1 MTTTTTTRRRRP
13 SRRAALYA
21 TLIIGAAMSVFPY
34 WLIVSTAVKPRGEL
48 FEAAPWAPPS
58 SPTLENLGA
67 LLGSDFAQ
75 SILNTFIFVTV
86 LTVGQLIFTTL
97 AAYAFARLDFRG
109 RNSLFWLYLATL
121 MVPNVV
127 TLIPLFLIMRELD
140 LVNSWY
146 GLVAPYVFGTP
157 YGIFLMRQFFRSI
170 PREIEEAARVD
181 GAGHLTILWRIIL
194 PLSRPILATL
204 AIVTVISSWN
214 NFLWPLIITSSED
227 TRVVTVAIAA
237 LRSEIGIDYT
247 RMMAGSLLTLLPM
260 LLVFV
265 FFQRYIVR
273 SVALT
278 GLK

>member
-1 MTTTTTTRRRRP
+1 
-13 SRRAALYA
+13 
-21 TLIIGAAMSVFPY
+21 MSVFPY
-34 WLIVSTAVKPRGEL
+34 WLIVSTALKPRGEL
-48 FEAAPWAPPS
+48 FEAAPWAPPAA
-58 SPTLENLGA
+58 PTLENLGA

-109 RNSLFWLYLATL
+109 RNALFWLYLATL

-214 NFLWPLIITSSED
+214 NFLWPLIITSSAD
-227 TRVVTVAIAA
+227 TRVITVAIAA

>member
-1 MTTTTTTRRRRP
+1 MTTTTRRRRP
-13 SRRAALYA
+13 SRRVALYA

-34 WLIVSTAVKPRGEL
+34 WLIVSTALKPRGEL

-67 LLGSDFAQ
+67 LLSSDFAQ

-170 PREIEEAARVD
+170 PREIEEAARMD

>member
-1 MTTTTTTRRRRP
+1 MTTTTRRRRP

-34 WLIVSTAVKPRGEL
+34 WLIVSTALKPRGEL

-67 LLGSDFAQ
+67 LLSSDFAQ

-109 RNSLFWLYLATL
+109 RNALFWLYLATL

-170 PREIEEAARVD
+170 PREIEEAARMD

>member
-1 MTTTTTTRRRRP
+1 MTTTTRRRRP

-34 WLIVSTAVKPRGEL
+34 WLIVSTALKPRGEL

-67 LLGSDFAQ
+67 LLGSDFAL
-75 SILNTFIFVTV
+75 SILNTFLFVTI

-109 RNSLFWLYLATL
+109 RDSLFWLYLATL

-214 NFLWPLIITSSED
+214 NFLWPLIITSSAD

>member
-1 MTTTTTTRRRRP
+1 MSTTTRRRRP
-13 SRRAALYA
+13 SRRATLYA
-21 TLIIGAAMSVFPY
+21 TLILGAVMSVFPY
-34 WLIVSTAVKPRGEL
+34 WLIVSTALKPRDEL
-48 FEAAPWAPPS
+48 FQAAPWAPPS

-67 LLGSDFAQ
+67 LLSSDFAQ

-86 LTVGQLIFTTL
+86 LTAGQLIFTTL
-97 AAYAFARLDFRG
+97 AAYAFARLEFRG

-194 PLSRPILATL
+194 PMSRPILATL

>member
-1 MTTTTTTRRRRP
+1 MTTTTRRRRP

-34 WLIVSTAVKPRGEL
+34 WLIVSTALKPRGEL

-58 SPTLENLGA
+58 SPTMENLGA
-67 LLGSDFAQ
+67 LLSSDFAQ

-170 PREIEEAARVD
+170 PREIEEAARID

>member
-1 MTTTTTTRRRRP
+1 MTTTTRRRRP

-21 TLIIGAAMSVFPY
+21 TLIIGAAMSIFPY
-34 WLIVSTAVKPRGEL
+34 WLIVSTALKPRGEL

-58 SPTLENLGA
+58 SPTMENLGA

-170 PREIEEAARVD
+170 PREIEEAARMD

>member
-1 MTTTTTTRRRRP
+1 MTTTTRRRRP

-34 WLIVSTAVKPRGEL
+34 WLIVSTALKPRGEL

-58 SPTLENLGA
+58 APTLENLGA

-75 SILNTFIFVTV
+75 SILNTVIFVTV

-109 RNSLFWLYLATL
+109 RNALFWLYLATL

-214 NFLWPLIITSSED
+214 NFLWPLIITSSAD

>member
-1 MTTTTTTRRRRP
+1 M
-13 SRRAALYA
+13 
-21 TLIIGAAMSVFPY
+21 IIGAAMSVFPY
-34 WLIVSTAVKPRGEL
+34 WLIVSTALKPRGEL

-67 LLGSDFAQ
+67 LLSSDFAQ
-75 SILNTFIFVTV
+75 SILNTLIFVTV

-109 RNSLFWLYLATL
+109 RNALFWLYLATL

-214 NFLWPLIITSSED
+214 NFLWPLIITSSAD
-227 TRVVTVAIAA
+227 TRVITVAIAA

>member
-1 MTTTTTTRRRRP
+1 MTTTTRRRRP

-34 WLIVSTAVKPRGEL
+34 WLIVSTALKPRGEL

-75 SILNTFIFVTV
+75 SILNTFIFVTI

-140 LVNSWY
+140 LVNTWY

-214 NFLWPLIITSSED
+214 NFLWPLIITSSAD
-227 TRVVTVAIAA
+227 TRVVTVAIAS

>member
-1 MTTTTTTRRRRP
+1 MTTTTRRRRP

-34 WLIVSTAVKPRGEL
+34 WLIVSTALKPRGEL

-75 SILNTFIFVTV
+75 SILNTFIFVTI

-214 NFLWPLIITSSED
+214 NFLWPLIITSSAD
-227 TRVVTVAIAA
+227 TRVVTVAIAS

>member
-1 MTTTTTTRRRRP
+1 VTTTTRRRRP

-34 WLIVSTAVKPRGEL
+34 WLIVSTALKPRGEL

-67 LLGSDFAQ
+67 LLGSDFAL

-214 NFLWPLIITSSED
+214 NFLWPLIITSSAD

>member
-1 MTTTTTTRRRRP
+1 MTTTTRRRRP

-34 WLIVSTAVKPRGEL
+34 WLIVSTALKPRGEL

-214 NFLWPLIITSSED
+214 NFLWPLIITSSAD

>member
-1 MTTTTTTRRRRP
+1 MTTTTRRRRP

-34 WLIVSTAVKPRGEL
+34 WLIVSTALKPRGEL

-67 LLGSDFAQ
+67 LLSSDFAR
-75 SILNTFIFVTV
+75 SILNTFLFVTV

-127 TLIPLFLIMRELD
+127 TLIPLFLIMRELG

-194 PLSRPILATL
+194 PMSRPILATL

>member
-1 MTTTTTTRRRRP
+1 MTTTTRRRRP

-109 RNSLFWLYLATL
+109 RDSLFWLYLATL

>member
-1 MTTTTTTRRRRP
+1 MTTTTRRRRP

-34 WLIVSTAVKPRGEL
+34 WLIVSTALKPRGEL

-67 LLGSDFAQ
+67 LLDSDFAQ
-75 SILNTFIFVTV
+75 SILNTFIFVTI

-97 AAYAFARLDFRG
+97 AAYAFARLEFRG
-109 RNSLFWLYLATL
+109 RDSLFWLYLATL

>member
-1 MTTTTTTRRRRP
+1 MTTTTRRRRP

-34 WLIVSTAVKPRGEL
+34 WLIVSTALKPRGEL

-58 SPTLENLGA
+58 SPTLENLGT
-67 LLGSDFAQ
+67 LLSSDFAQ
-75 SILNTFIFVTV
+75 SILNTFIFVTI

>member
-1 MTTTTTTRRRRP
+1 MTTTTRRRRP

-34 WLIVSTAVKPRGEL
+34 WLIVSTALKPRGEL

-67 LLGSDFAQ
+67 LLGSDFAL

-214 NFLWPLIITSSED
+214 NFLWPLIITSSAD

>member
-1 MTTTTTTRRRRP
+1 MTTTATTRRRP
-13 SRRAALYA
+13 TRRAALYA

-34 WLIVSTAVKPRGEL
+34 WLIVSTALKPRGEL

-58 SPTLENLGA
+58 SPTLENIGA
-67 LLGSDFAQ
+67 LLGSDFAL
-75 SILNTFIFVTV
+75 SILNTVLFVTV
-86 LTVGQLIFTTL
+86 LTAGQLIFTTL
-97 AAYAFARLDFRG
+97 AAYAFARLEFRG
-109 RNSLFWLYLATL
+109 RSALFWLYLATL

-127 TLIPLFLIMRELD
+127 TLIPLFLIMRELGM
-140 LVNSWY
+140 VNSWY

-214 NFLWPLIITSSED
+214 NFLWPLIITSSAD

>member
-1 MTTTTTTRRRRP
+1 MTTTTRRRRP
-13 SRRAALYA
+13 ARRAALYA
-21 TLIIGAAMSVFPY
+21 TLITGAAMSVFPY

-58 SPTLENLGA
+58 APTLENLGA
-67 LLGSDFAQ
+67 LLGSEFAR
-75 SILNTFIFVTV
+75 SILNTFIFVTI

-97 AAYAFARLDFRG
+97 AAYAFARLEFRG
-109 RNSLFWLYLATL
+109 RNALFWLYLATL

-157 YGIFLMRQFFRSI
+157 YGIFLMRQFFLGI

-214 NFLWPLIITSSED
+214 NFLWPLIITSSAD

>member
-1 MTTTTTTRRRRP
+1 MTTTTRRRRP

-34 WLIVSTAVKPRGEL
+34 WLIVSTALKPRGEL

-67 LLGSDFAQ
+67 LLSSDFAQ
-75 SILNTFIFVTV
+75 SILNTLIFVTV

-109 RNSLFWLYLATL
+109 RNALFWLYLATL

-214 NFLWPLIITSSED
+214 NFLWPLIITSSAD
-227 TRVVTVAIAA
+227 TRVITVAIAA

>member
-1 MTTTTTTRRRRP
+1 MTTTTRRRRP

-34 WLIVSTAVKPRGEL
+34 WLIVSTALKPRGEL